1 MEDKEN
7 CTITRVCVD
16 SKDRQGFP
24 SSDSS
29 NYKIKLPKAINKVK
43 SVVLREVIFPN
54 VIFNLNFNN
63 LYLDFEVAS
72 NIYTFSI
79 SPGAYEITQLAAIIE
94 AGMNALASGFTVT
107 YNSATFGLDFFN
119 SLTAFTLL
127 FSTGPNADRSIAS
140 LIGYGAANYFSSGSA
155 PYTRRGPGA
164 VRVSYPRNLFITI
177 DEIGTGNW
185 TTSGFQYT
193 FDLTVRT
200 NSSGYTYIDPATWEP
215 QGYEIGARTS
225 INSLTVKITGDNGEA
240 LILSGADWIMKLEFF
255 S

>member
-1 MEDKEN
+1 MENKEKCN
-7 CTITRVCVD
+7 ITRVCVD

-24 SSDSS
+24 SGDSS
-29 NYKIKLPKAINKVK
+29 NYKINLKRPLYNVK

-54 VIFNLNFNN
+54 VIFNVNFSN
-63 LYLDFEVAS
+63 LYFDFEVAS

-94 AGMNALASGFTVT
+94 ASMNSFASGFTVT
-107 YNSATFGLDFFN
+107 YNSATFGLDFSN
-119 SLTAFTLL
+119 SLAAFTLL
-127 FSTGPNADRSIAS
+127 FSTGPNASRSIAS
-140 LIGYGAANYFSSGSA
+140 LIGYDAANYFSSGIA
-155 PYTRRGPGA
+155 PYTRHGPGA
-164 VRVSYPRNLFITI
+164 VKVSYPRNLFITI

-185 TTSGFQYT
+185 TTSGYQYT

-200 NSSGYTYIDPATWEP
+200 NSSGYTYVDPATWEP
-215 QGYEIGARTS
+215 QGYDIGARRS
-225 INSLTVKITGDNGEA
+225 INSLTVKITADNGEA